1 MIRNKN
7 KYIILLAIVFVL
19 TIGVGFAL
27 VSDNLTI
34 NGTTTSGDEN
44 ALSKNYDVIFV
55 QYETIADSTMQYKY
69 LNTHGNVKT
78 PTTTSSESSVIT
90 SYNMVTK
97 GDYVEIGVDLKN
109 VSDEYDS
116 KLTYSLLVDGA
127 IFSTYK
133 NISSNSISVDINE
146 YYRVTIIF
154 ESLYLEKYSGDD
166 SQTDNITEV
175 ALKVEM
181 IKTPTESIESII
193 NKSISVKIH
202 TEAVEI
208 K

>member
-34 NGTTTSGDEN
+34 NGTTTSGDKD

-55 QYETIADSTMQYKY
+55 QYDPLADSTMQYKY
-69 LNTHGNVKT
+69 LNTHGNVTT
-78 PTTTSSESSVIT
+78 PTTTSSEKGVT
-90 SYNMVTK
+90 ASYNMVTK
-97 GDYVEIGVDLKN
+97 GDYVEIGIDLKN
-109 VSDEYDS
+109 ESVEYDS
-116 KLTYSLLVDGA
+116 KLTYSLVVDGA
-127 IFSTYK
+127 IFSTYE
-133 NISSNSISVDINE
+133 NISSNSISVDIDE

-166 SQTDNITEV
+166 SQTDNVTEV
-175 ALKVEM
+175 TLKVEM
-181 IKTPTESIESII
+181 IKTPTESIV
-193 NKSISVKIH
+193 NKSISVDIH

>member
-34 NGTTTSGDEN
+34 NGTTTSGDED

-55 QYETIADSTMQYKY
+55 QYETIADATMQYKY
-69 LNTHGNVKT
+69 LNTHGNAKT
-78 PTTTSSESSVIT
+78 PTTTSSESGVKA

-97 GDYVEIGVDLKN
+97 GDYVEIGIDLKN
-109 VSDEYDS
+109 KSVEYDS
-116 KLTYSLLVDGA
+116 QLTYSLLVDGV

-133 NISSNSISVDINE
+133 DISSNSISVDIDE

-154 ESLYLEKYSGDD
+154 ESLYLEQYSGDD
-166 SQTDNITEV
+166 SQTDNVTEV
-175 ALKVEM
+175 TLKVEM
-181 IKTPTESIESII
+181 IKTPTESLV
-193 NKSISVKIH
+193 NKSISVDIH

>member
-34 NGTTTSGDEN
+34 NGTTTSGDEI
-44 ALSKNYDVIFV
+44 ALSENYGVIFV
-55 QYETIADSTMQYKY
+55 QYENIAGSTMKYKY

>member
-34 NGTTTSGDEN
+34 NGTATSGDED

-55 QYETIADSTMQYKY
+55 QYETIADATMQYKY
-69 LNTHGNVKT
+69 LNTHGNAKT
-78 PTTTSSESSVIT
+78 PTTTSSESGVKA

-97 GDYVEIGVDLKN
+97 GDYVEIGIDLKN
-109 VSDEYDS
+109 KSVEYDS
-116 KLTYSLLVDGA
+116 QLTYSLLVDGV

-133 NISSNSISVDINE
+133 DISSNSISVDIDE

-154 ESLYLEKYSGDD
+154 ESLYLEQYSGDD
-166 SQTDNITEV
+166 SQTDNVTEV
-175 ALKVEM
+175 TLKVEM
-181 IKTPTESIESII
+181 IKTPTESIV
-193 NKSISVKIH
+193 NKSISVDIH

>member
-34 NGTTTSGDEN
+34 NGTTTSGDKD
-44 ALSKNYDVIFV
+44 ALSINYDVIFV

-78 PTTTSSESSVIT
+78 PTTTSSESGVIA

-97 GDYVEIGVDLKN
+97 GDYVEIGIDLKN
-109 VSDEYDS
+109 KSVEYDS
-116 KLTYSLLVDGA
+116 KLTYSLLVDGV

-133 NISSNSISVDINE
+133 NISSNSISVDIDE

-166 SQTDNITEV
+166 SQTDNVTEV
-175 ALKVEM
+175 TLKVEM
-181 IKTPTESIESII
+181 IKTPTESIIK
-193 NKSISVKIH
+193 KSISVDIH

>member
-44 ALSKNYDVIFV
+44 ALSKNYNVIFV
-55 QYETIADSTMQYKY
+55 QYETIADATMQYKY
-69 LNTHGNVKT
+69 LNTHGNAKT
-78 PTTTSSESSVIT
+78 TTTTSSESGVT
-90 SYNMVTK
+90 ASYNMVTK
-97 GDYVEIGVDLKN
+97 GDYVEIGIDLKN
-109 VSDEYDS
+109 KSVEYDS
-116 KLTYSLLVDGA
+116 QLTYSLLVDGV

-133 NISSNSISVDINE
+133 DISSNSISVDIDE

-166 SQTDNITEV
+166 SQTDNVTEV
-175 ALKVEM
+175 TLKVEM
-181 IKTPTESIESII
+181 IKTPTESLV
-193 NKSISVKIH
+193 NKSISVDIH